1 MKKIVIKMLLLATL
15 SIACNHNE
23 KEKIK
28 GKKDM
33 ASDSVLTSQNHITVP
48 NVSESKNDQNVVL
61 SDSVNQLIQQADTL
75 KKYYNLLI
83 ENPTDEQFKM
93 LFFEAFPCD
102 FEALHAIYGNKYL
115 EERID
120 GLPVENFFEH
130 IERFY
135 SLSQHIDQKTF
146 YQKIIN
152 VSLGGNW
159 EADGIN
165 VFRHNLKEKVLAK
178 PQLTFD
184 ILQVKKDSEV
194 ISFFF
199 FFFDGPHPPEEVPRE
214 FEEFQNSHSR
224 IYNLLKEGMAQAK
237 EPHLLN

>member
-1 MKKIVIKMLLLATL
+1 MKKILIKMLLLATL

-28 GKKDM
+28 GKQDV
-33 ASDSVLTSQNHITVP
+33 ASDSAVTSQNHITVP
-48 NVSESKNDQNVVL
+48 NVTKSKNDQNVAL

-75 KKYYNLLI
+75 KKYYKLLT
-83 ENPTDEQFKM
+83 ENPSDEQYRM
-93 LFFEAFPCD
+93 LFFEAFPND
-102 FEALHAIYGNKYL
+102 FETLYAIYGNKYL
-115 EERID
+115 EESID

-135 SLSQHIDQKTF
+135 SLSHYIDQETF

-152 VSLGGNW
+152 VSFGGNW

-184 ILQVKKDSEV
+184 ILQVKKDSV
-194 ISFFF
+194 IISFFF
-199 FFFDGPHPPEEVPRE
+199 FFFDGPHPPEKVPRE
-214 FEEFQNSHSR
+214 FEELQSSHSR
-224 IYNLLKEGMAQAK
+224 IYNLLKKGLVQAK